1 MFDKNEKLSRMTLKH
16 AILLIT
22 YTIALIWV
30 ILHMHEVL
38 HVVSMV
44 IGMLKPFIYGIMMA
58 FIFNLPL
65 KFFMKKLP
73 DSLKK
78 LEKTISCALFH
89 RISFWFV
96 DFYHINCCTGTCGK
110 CCQSSY
116 DASRI
121 F

>member
-65 KFFMKKLP
+65 KFFYEKVTRFFEKM
-73 DSLKK
+73 
-78 LEKTISCALFH
+78 EKTISCALFH
-89 RISFWFV
+89 RIGFWFV
-96 DFYHINCCTGTCGK
+96 DFLSH
-110 CCQSSY
+110 
-116 DASRI
+116 
-121 F
+121 